1 MSEENPVV
9 VVGAGLGGIRTAE
22 ALRSAGYAGR
32 LVVVGAEPHL
42 PYDRPPLSKE
52 YLRGDRADV
61 SLCDHG
67 FAEAHNVEFRTG
79 TPATGLDIAGRRLEL
94 GGTDLG
100 YDRLVIA
107 TGLVPRSLP
116 GSEEFTGTHVLRT
129 LDDAAALRAELGAG
143 RRMVVVGAGFIGCEI
158 AATAVAL
165 GVDVT
170 IVEPR
175 PVPLCAALGET
186 VGALV
191 GRLHLNAGIDLRCGV
206 GVAGLGGGTRVKTVR
221 LDDGTEIEADLVVS
235 AIGSVPAVAWL
246 AGSGLE
252 LADGIVCDER
262 GRTSDPHVWAVGDV
276 AAWYDRAQGRPLRR
290 EHWTPVTEQAVIAAC
305 DLLGRPPSSERGI
318 AYFWS
323 DQHGVKLQALG
334 DFHPDDDVRIVHDD
348 GRRFL
353 AVYARSGRISGV
365 VGCGMPGKV
374 IGARPLIER
383 AASIDEI

>member
-1 MSEENPVV
+1 MSEKNPVV

-22 ALRSAGYAGR
+22 ALRSAGYTGR

-52 YLRGDRADV
+52 YLRGDRDNV
-61 SLCDHG
+61 SLCGDG
-67 FAEAHNVEFRTG
+67 VAEAHNLEFRTA
-79 TPATGLDIAGRRLEL
+79 TQATGLDLAGRRLVL
-94 GGTDLG
+94 GDSDLG
-100 YDRLVIA
+100 YDRLVVA

-116 GSEEFTGTHVLRT
+116 GSEKFAGTHVLRT

-158 AATAVAL
+158 AATAVGL
-165 GVDVT
+165 GVEVT
-170 IVEPR
+170 IVEPQ
-175 PVPLCAALGET
+175 PTPLCAALGQT

-191 GRLHLNAGIDLRCGV
+191 GRLHLDAGVDLRCGV
-206 GVAGLGGGTRVKTVR
+206 GVAGLDGGARVKTVR
-221 LDDGTEIEADLVVS
+221 LNDGTEIEADLVVS

-246 AGSGLE
+246 SGSGLE

-276 AAWYDRAQGRPLRR
+276 AAWYDQAHGRAVRR
-290 EHWTPVTEQAVIAAC
+290 EHWTPVTEQAVIAAG
-305 DLLGRPPSSERGI
+305 DLLGQPPSSQRGL

-334 DFHPDDDVRIVHDD
+334 DFRPDDDVRIVHDD
-348 GRRFL
+348 GRRFM

-365 VGCGMPGKV
+365 VGGGMPAKV
-374 IGARPLIER
+374 IGARSLIER
-383 AASIDEI
+383 AAGIDEI